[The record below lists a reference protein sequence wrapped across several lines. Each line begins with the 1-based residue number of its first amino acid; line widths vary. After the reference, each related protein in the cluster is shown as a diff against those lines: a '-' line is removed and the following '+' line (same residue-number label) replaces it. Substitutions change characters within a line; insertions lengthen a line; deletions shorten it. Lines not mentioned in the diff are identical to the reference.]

1 MRLASEGVVLSRW
14 PFRESSLVVGLFLRR
29 EGYLRA
35 VARGARRPRSPFRG
49 ALEPFARVEAEV
61 LLKEGA
67 ELGTLVR
74 CDLVEG
80 SVDLFSVWPRA
91 QVLEGIRDVL
101 ERGLPPLSREE
112 ETFRLVRALLTA
124 LRGGMDPRLAWVYFL
139 AWFLRLHG
147 VAENLPAVAPP
158 GAAELLGVLLRRPPR
173 EVPPGA
179 LSHAPALAAHLRRF
193 LERYLGGPLR
203 AAPPLEDGA
212 SGV

>member
-49 ALEPFARVEAEV
+49 SLEPFALVEAEV

-67 ELGTLVR
+67 DLGTLAR
-74 CDLVEG
+74 CELLDG
-80 SVDLFSVWPRA
+80 SVDLFSSWPRA
-91 QVLEGIRDVL
+91 QVLEGIREVL

-112 ETFRLVRALLTA
+112 ETFRLVRALRQA
-124 LRGGMDPRLAWVYFL
+124 LREGMDPAAGWVYFL

-147 VAENLPAVAPP
+147 VAEDLPAVAPP
-158 GAAELLGVLLRRPPR
+158 GAAELLGILLRRPPR
-173 EVPPGA
+173 EVPPDA
-179 LSHAPALAAHLRRF
+179 LRQAPALAAHLRRF

-203 AAPPLEDGA
+203 AAPPLEGGA
-212 SGV
+212 GGV